1 MNIKQRN
8 SLYNIATALG
18 AVITFIVGYLGVLV
32 ITDRMESI
40 GRHYGYGFICI
51 AVISAVLTYFMFLK
65 GKMCK
70 LIIEIKGEWGKE
82 IKKKRKLDQVS
93 NIFKSIVE
101 HRNKS
106 SEEFYIDD
114 QTWLDLNG
122 DGIYKKL
129 DRSYSFLGEIGMYF
143 MLRYPLLDKKKILRR
158 KNIIQWFE
166 KNKEKREEIQFAFAN
181 IGKDKEYLLSSYI
194 FKENKMEIHKNDQM
208 AIAVCSK
215 LFLLIVPIW
224 FLVSGGAAV
233 LFTVILFVVNMLLS
247 LKLKNEVE
255 GNAPIFSLMGK
266 MIISG
271 NKIVKQISGERE
283 FEEGFSQLQN
293 MLKKCDVIRKNS
305 SLLVKSEV
313 PGNELSD
320 LLAEYF
326 NIMTLNNYRK
336 MAKGIKYIN
345 KYEEEL
351 IEIFMLL
358 GEIEGLIAVGS
369 YRKNISYCLP
379 EFIEENKSN
388 IDAVEIYHPLVENCV
403 QNTINIAQGI
413 IITGSNMSG
422 KSTFLRTIGICQLFS
437 QTIVTVPAKKFETGL
452 MKIISSID
460 IHDDINNKKSYYFV
474 EVENLFRIIEESSKG
489 VPVLAL
495 VDEIL
500 NGTNPVDRIAAA
512 TGILKYLEKHMCIP
526 IVATHDMELT
536 GNLKDRYNC
545 YYFTE
550 KVEGNGMEFDYK
562 INEGVSDSRNA
573 IKLLKVVGYPQEI
586 LENII

>member
-1 MNIKQRN
+1 MNVERRN
-8 SLYNIATALG
+8 QLYNVATALG
-18 AVITFIVGYLGVLV
+18 AAITFIVGYFGVLV
-32 ITDRMESI
+32 ITDRIETIARSF
-40 GRHYGYGFICI
+40 GYGFISI
-51 AVISAVLTYFMFLK
+51 AIISAILTYVMFLK

-70 LIIEIKGEWGKE
+70 MIIEIKSDWGKE
-82 IKKKRKLDQVS
+82 IKKKRKLEQINKV
-93 NIFKSIVE
+93 FKRIVE

-106 SEEFYIDD
+106 SKEFYIDD

-129 DRSYSFLGEIGMYF
+129 ERSYSFLGEIGMYF

-158 KNIIQWFE
+158 KDKIKWFE
-166 KNKEKREEIQFAFAN
+166 NNKKKREEIQFAFAN
-181 IGKDKEYLLSSYI
+181 LGTDKDYLLSSYI
-194 FKENKMEIHKNDQM
+194 FKENKIEMHKNDEM

-215 LFLLIVPIW
+215 LFLVIPLVW
-224 FLVSGGAAV
+224 FFKSPGAAV
-233 LFTVILFVVNMLLS
+233 IYTVLLFVLNMLLS
-247 LKLKNEVE
+247 LKLKGEVE

-266 MIISG
+266 MIIYG
-271 NKIVKQISGERE
+271 NKIAKQISGEKE
-283 FEEGFSQLQN
+283 FEEEFSQLQSL
-293 MLKKCDVIRKNS
+293 LKKCDVIRKNS
-305 SLLVKSEV
+305 SLMVKSEV
-313 PGNELSD
+313 PGNELTD
-320 LLAEYF
+320 MLTEYV
-326 NIMTLNNYRK
+326 NILTLNNHRK

-351 IEIFMLL
+351 IEIFMQL

-369 YRKNISYCLP
+369 YRKNVSYCLP
-379 EFIEENKSN
+379 EFIEENNSK
-388 IDAVEIYHPLVENCV
+388 IDAVEIYHPLVKNCV

-422 KSTFLRTIGICQLFS
+422 KSTFLRTIGLCQLFS
-437 QTIVTVPAKKFETGL
+437 QTIITVPGKNFKTGL

-512 TGILKYLEKHMCIP
+512 TGILKYLEKHMCVP

-536 GNLKDRYNC
+536 DNLKDRYNC

>member
-1 MNIKQRN
+1 
-8 SLYNIATALG
+8 
-18 AVITFIVGYLGVLV
+18 
-32 ITDRMESI
+32 
-40 GRHYGYGFICI
+40 
-51 AVISAVLTYFMFLK
+51 
-65 GKMCK
+65 
-70 LIIEIKGEWGKE
+70 
-82 IKKKRKLDQVS
+82 
-93 NIFKSIVE
+93 
-101 HRNKS
+101 
-106 SEEFYIDD
+106 
-114 QTWLDLNG
+114 
-122 DGIYKKL
+122 
-129 DRSYSFLGEIGMYF
+129 
-143 MLRYPLLDKKKILRR
+143 
-158 KNIIQWFE
+158 
-166 KNKEKREEIQFAFAN
+166 
-181 IGKDKEYLLSSYI
+181 
-194 FKENKMEIHKNDQM
+194 
-208 AIAVCSK
+208 
-215 LFLLIVPIW
+215 
-224 FLVSGGAAV
+224 
-233 LFTVILFVVNMLLS
+233 
-247 LKLKNEVE
+247 
-255 GNAPIFSLMGK
+255 
-266 MIISG
+266 
-271 NKIVKQISGERE
+271 
-283 FEEGFSQLQN
+283 
-293 MLKKCDVIRKNS
+293 
-305 SLLVKSEV
+305 
-313 PGNELSD
+313 
-320 LLAEYF
+320 
-326 NIMTLNNYRK
+326 MTLNNYRK

-345 KYEEEL
+345 KYEKEL
-351 IEIFMLL
+351 IGIFMQL